1 MTTIRIAFS
10 PDSDD
15 AFMFMP
21 LLEGKVPARGFAFE
35 ASRADTESLN
45 ALAERGEIDVVAV
58 SMAQYARVA
67 DRYLLLPHGA
77 SVGRG
82 YGPVV
87 VSREPRTL
95 ESLHH
100 ARIAIPGRRT
110 TAALVTGL
118 LVPDFEAVEIPIV
131 PYRAIFDAVKRG
143 EVDAAVVIHEGR
155 LLYEAEGLHAV
166 CDLGVEWHAQ
176 TGLPLPLGGN
186 AIRRGLGADVIRQV
200 SAACAESIAWALD
213 HRDAMMEALQA
224 EGGVLDRRGL
234 DRYLAMYANEDT
246 RGMKDDVR
254 AAVAELFKRGATR
267 GLVPS
272 GATPEL
278 AP

>member
-1 MTTIRIAFS
+1 MTTIRIAYS

-15 AFMFMP
+15 AFMFLP
-21 LLEGKVPARGFAFE
+21 LLEGKVAARGFTFE

-45 ALAERGEIDVVAV
+45 ALAERAEIDVVAV

-87 VSREPRTL
+87 VSREPRSL
-95 ESLHH
+95 ESLHG

-118 LVPDFEAVEIPIV
+118 LVPSFEAVEIPIV
-131 PYRAIFDAVKRG
+131 PYRAVFDAVKSG
-143 EVDAAVVIHEGR
+143 VVDAAVVIHEGR
-155 LLYEAEGLHAV
+155 LLYEGEGLHAV
-166 CDLGVEWHAQ
+166 CDLGVEWQAQ

-186 AIRRGLGADVIRQV
+186 AIRRALGADVVREV

-224 EGGVLDRRGL
+224 EGGVLDRGGL

-246 RGMKDDVR
+246 RGMKEDVR
-254 AAVAELFKRGATR
+254 AAVAELFKRGASR
-267 GLVPS
+267 GLLPA